1 MRVLTVCREA
11 PLNLTIHKHSIAEF
25 IFEQNKALEKFG
37 VDYDYYLIKQGG
49 YIGYL
54 KEVNN
59 FHFFLKEKKYN
70 YDIIHA
76 HGGHIGSLVNTQRKI
91 PVVTT
96 YHGSDINNQ
105 ISRLTS
111 LISLLFSNSNI
122 FVSTKLFKKVKKYA
136 RGTVIPCG
144 VDFNIF
150 KPLDKVECRK
160 NLGFNENEKIV
171 LFAGRKE
178 RREKNYKLAK
188 EAAYIANV
196 DNLVELKDF
205 TREEVNLLLNASELL
220 LLTSISEGSPQV
232 IKEAMSCNCPIVTT
246 DVGDIRQI
254 ISETAGCYITSFN
267 PSDVADKIK
276 LALQFHKR
284 TNGRE
289 VIKHLDNQII
299 AKKIVDI
306 YQTVISK

>member
-25 IFEQNKALEKFG
+25 IFEQNKALEYFG
-37 VDYDYYLIKQGG
+37 VDYDYYLIKKGG
-49 YIGYL
+49 YKGYF

-96 YHGSDINNQ
+96 YHGSDINNP

-122 FVSTKLFKKVKKYA
+122 FVSTKLFKKVKKFA
-136 RGTVIPCG
+136 GGTVIPCG

-160 NLGFNENEKIV
+160 NLGLNENKKIV

-254 ISETAGCYITSFN
+254 ISDTEGCYITSFD
-267 PSDVADKIK
+267 PSDVAEKIK

-284 TNGRE
+284 TIGRE
-289 VIKHLDNQII
+289 VIKYLDNQII
-299 AKKIVDI
+299 AKKILNI